1 MMYIAQKAA
10 VKQICD
16 LPKMGLK
23 MQEMRF
29 LGTYIF
35 KNFRGSM
42 PPDPPSKQDL
52 GLNEHPYLTLTYA
65 TDICASAVFFCLI

>member
-1 MMYIAQKAA
+1 MYIAQKAA

-29 LGTYIF
+29 LGTYIS
-35 KNFRGSM
+35 KISGGACPRTPLVTKIWGSTNT
-42 PPDPPSKQDL
+42 P
-52 GLNEHPYLTLTYA
+52 
-65 TDICASAVFFCLI
+65 I

>member
-10 VKQICD
+10 VKQIWD

-29 LGTYIF
+29 LGTKIF
-35 KNFRGSM
+35 
-42 PPDPPSKQDL
+42 
-52 GLNEHPYLTLTYA
+52 EHPYLTLTYA
-65 TDICASAVFFCLI
+65 PDICASAVFFCLI

>member
-1 MMYIAQKAA
+1 MYIELSCLSWDNYAAEMMYIAWKVA

-29 LGTYIF
+29 LGT
-35 KNFRGSM
+35 
-42 PPDPPSKQDL
+42 
-52 GLNEHPYLTLTYA
+52 
-65 TDICASAVFFCLI
+65 

>member
-23 MQEMRF
+23 MQETRF
-29 LGTYIF
+29 LGTF
-35 KNFRGSM
+35 WE
-42 PPDPPSKQDL
+42 DL
-52 GLNEHPYLTLTYA
+52 ALNEHPYLTLAYA
-65 TDICASAVFFCLI
+65 PDICVSAVFFCLI

>member
-1 MMYIAQKAA
+1 MTSYAVEMMYLAQKAA

-29 LGTYIF
+29 LGT
-35 KNFRGSM
+35 
-42 PPDPPSKQDL
+42 
-52 GLNEHPYLTLTYA
+52 
-65 TDICASAVFFCLI
+65 